1 MISQNVWPVIHAGLK
16 VGVGR
21 MTAAAMTKNV
31 ASLGRD
37 FMPLHLPE
45 VCGTPPQGRA
55 TSMIIAYWS
64 LVPES
69 SSIHSMS
76 M

>member
-1 MISQNVWPVIHAGLK
+1 
-16 VGVGR
+16 

-55 TSMIIAYWS
+55 TSMAIAYWS